1 MAVKKSTTPKKS
13 TSKSA
18 GTTARK
24 PRSGSN
30 HRKGKKGKF
39 SAPLLAAFFAG
50 ILMAAVCYFGITA
63 ALQSDPSPSAVIQKT
78 PSASDVTKRTDT
90 KKESTKTDSRGK
102 ETSSSTGRDSSRPNI
117 LPPVGNASKNTNAP
131 VLGDVQAALAE
142 LQEMP
147 STDQITPFI
156 ENLQLVDFALAQT
169 RRALRVPESNV
180 HTQPPKASVT
190 EGAGGKP
197 LHFSIQRFALLT
209 ESSAFTKELS
219 RALDEWAPRASLTP
233 SPVQVNGASIWDVR
247 IDGALTHSLVF
258 YAGKQQFPGKNAVDL
273 PSAGIWPD
281 RGKPPIGQEA
291 LPEGTISGQPAIV
304 VVIDDL
310 GASKEALDRLLR
322 LDFPITCAFWPFAA
336 HTESGAKEA
345 YKRGMEILIHM
356 PMEPVGYPTQKPGPE
371 ALFRRMGTPEITR
384 LVHEAITKVPHATGL
399 NNHMGSR
406 FTQSAEK
413 TAVVVDVLKK
423 TGLFCLDSV
432 THSQSVFYR
441 QAGQAGVLRYRRDVF
456 LDVQNSRAA
465 VLAALARAER
475 IALSQGYA
483 VAIGHP
489 LSGTLDALEEWQK
502 TRNPTIRIVRLKDL

>member
-1 MAVKKSTTPKKS
+1 
-13 TSKSA
+13 
-18 GTTARK
+18 
-24 PRSGSN
+24 
-30 HRKGKKGKF
+30 
-39 SAPLLAAFFAG
+39 
-50 ILMAAVCYFGITA
+50 MAAVCYFGITV
-63 ALQSDPSPSAVIQKT
+63 ALQNDPPSSAMSQKS
-78 PSASDVTKRTDT
+78 PSASDIKRRTDT
-90 KKESTKTDSRGK
+90 KKDSIKADNRGK
-102 ETSSSTGRDSSRPNI
+102 ETPPSAGRDSSRPNI
-117 LPPVGNASKNTNAP
+117 LPPVENALKNANAP

-156 ENLQLVDFALAQT
+156 ESLQLVDFALAQT
-169 RRALRVPESNV
+169 RRTLHVPEGNV
-180 HTQPPKASVT
+180 HSQPSKASVT
-190 EGAGGKP
+190 EGADGKP

-209 ESSAFTKELS
+209 ESGLFTKELS
-219 RALDEWAPRASLTP
+219 RALLEWAPRATLAP
-233 SPVQVNGASIWDVR
+233 SPVQVNGATIWDVR
-247 IDGALTHSLVF
+247 VDGALTHSLVF
-258 YAGKQQFPGKNAVDL
+258 YSGKPFPGKNAMDL
-273 PSAGIWPD
+273 PAAGIWPD
-281 RGKPPIGQEA
+281 RGTPPIGQEA
-291 LPEGTISGQPAIV
+291 VPEKKPLGQPAIV

-310 GASKEALDRLLR
+310 GASREALDRLLR

-345 YKRGMEILIHM
+345 YKKGMEILIHM
-356 PMEPVGYPTQKPGPE
+356 PMEPVGYPAQKPGPD
-371 ALFRRMGTPEITR
+371 ALFRRMGAPEITR
-384 LVHEAITKVPHATGL
+384 LVHDAIASVPHATGL

-502 TRNPTIRIVRLKDL
+502 NRNPAIRIVRLKDL